1 LTVLDGKPSFRQMI
15 NNNSSLQASVPSV
28 DRVLNLPAV
37 AALIDAHGRKSVTQ
51 EVRSALSTLRKSIA
65 EKGDAALVEAGD
77 EALVE
82 NIAFMLEKA
91 ARPSLRAVYN
101 LTGTVIHTNL
111 GRSQLPQE
119 AIDAMVAVAGGPAN
133 LEFDV
138 AAGKRGERD
147 SHLEALLCE
156 LTGAEAATVVNNNA
170 AAVLLVLNAL
180 ALGKEVPVSRGE
192 LIEIGGAF
200 RMPDIMSRAGC
211 KLVEIGTTNRTH
223 LKDYAEALKSK
234 TALLMKVHTSNYVV
248 QGFTKV
254 VPEKEIAQL
263 AHENKLPFVVDL
275 GSGTLVDLGLFGLP
289 YERTPSDTIQ
299 DGADIVTFSGD
310 KLLGGPQAG
319 IIVGKKDLIDKIRKN
334 PMKRA
339 MRLDKITIAALAAV
353 LRLYRN
359 PDTLVEKVPTLRHLA
374 RATDE
379 VDAIASRLREPLSKI
394 FEGTAE
400 VSIEKCQ
407 SQIGS
412 GSLPIE
418 RLKSSAVAIAPKSS
432 RKGEGALLKKI
443 ATEFRKLP
451 VPVIGRIQDG
461 AFLMDVRC
469 LDDEAGFIRQLNKL
483 QLK

>member
-1 LTVLDGKPSFRQMI
+1 MTK
-15 NNNSSLQASVPSV
+15 NNASLQASVPSV
-28 DRVLNLPAV
+28 DRILNLPAIV
-37 AALIDAHGRKSVTQ
+37 ALIEVHGRKAVTE
-51 EVRSALSTLRKSIA
+51 EVRSALGRLRQSIA
-65 EKGDAALVEAGD
+65 EKGEQALAGAAEDVLVGK
-77 EALVE
+77 
-82 NIAFMLEKA
+82 ISFSLERA
-91 ARPSLRAVYN
+91 SQPSLRAVYN
-101 LTGTVIHTNL
+101 MTGTVIHTNL

-119 AIDAMVAVAGGPAN
+119 AIDAMVAVAGGAAN

-138 AAGKRGERD
+138 TAGKRGERD
-147 SHLEALLCE
+147 NHLEALLCE

-223 LKDYAEALKSK
+223 LKDYAESLKAK

-248 QGFTKV
+248 QGFTKA
-254 VPEKEIAQL
+254 VPEKEIAEL

-289 YERTPSDTIQ
+289 YERTPIDTIQ

-319 IIVGKKDLIDKIRKN
+319 VIVGKKDLIDKIRKN

-359 PDTLVEKVPTLRHLA
+359 PDTLVQKVPTLRHLA
-374 RATDE
+374 RTTEE
-379 VDAIASRLREPLSKI
+379 VNAIASLLTSPLSKI
-394 FEGTAE
+394 FDGIAKI
-400 VSIEKCQ
+400 SIEKCQ

-418 RLKSSAVAIAPKSS
+418 LLGSLAVAITPKSS

-443 ATEFRKLP
+443 STEFRKLP

-469 LDDEAGFIRQLNKL
+469 LDDEAGFINQLDKL

>member
-1 LTVLDGKPSFRQMI
+1 
-15 NNNSSLQASVPSV
+15 
-28 DRVLNLPAV
+28 
-37 AALIDAHGRKSVTQ
+37 
-51 EVRSALSTLRKSIA
+51 
-65 EKGDAALVEAGD
+65 
-77 EALVE
+77 
-82 NIAFMLEKA
+82 
-91 ARPSLRAVYN
+91 
-101 LTGTVIHTNL
+101 NL

-138 AAGKRGERD
+138 TAGKRGERD
-147 SHLEALLCE
+147 NHLEALLCE

-223 LKDYAEALKSK
+223 LKDYAESLKAK

-248 QGFTKV
+248 QGFTKA
-254 VPEKEIAQL
+254 VPEKEIAEL

-289 YERTPSDTIQ
+289 YERTPIDTIQ
-299 DGADIVTFSGD
+299 
-310 KLLGGPQAG
+310 AG
-319 IIVGKKDLIDKIRKN
+319 VIVGKKDLIDKIRKN

-359 PDTLVEKVPTLRHLA
+359 PDTLVQKVPTLRHLA
-374 RATDE
+374 RTTEE
-379 VDAIASRLREPLSKI
+379 VNAIASLLTSPLSKI
-394 FEGTAE
+394 FDGIAKI
-400 VSIEKCQ
+400 SIEKCQ

-418 RLKSSAVAIAPKSS
+418 LLGSSAVAITPKSS

-443 ATEFRKLP
+443 STEFRKLP

-469 LDDEAGFIRQLNKL
+469 LDDEAGFINQLDKL